1 MRTKEKLALALL
13 AGIGIVGPSHPNL
26 YAQQSKSPPAYVISN
41 IYVTDPS
48 GYKKFLEAVPA
59 TLAPYHASFLVRGG
73 RTEAFAGEDPQ
84 RIVVIAFQNME
95 DAVRWRRSAE
105 YMKVKELA
113 LTSARD
119 ISSYAVEGLAAQQF

>member
-13 AGIGIVGPSHPNL
+13 AGMAIVGPANPNL
-26 YAQQSKSPPAYVISN
+26 YAQQNKSPPAYVISN

-48 GYKKFLEAVPA
+48 GYKKFIDAVPA
-59 TLAPYHASFLVRGG
+59 TLVPYHASFLVRGG

-84 RIVVIAFQNME
+84 RIVVITFQSME

-105 YMKVKELA
+105 YLKVKELA

-119 ISSYAVEGLAAQQF
+119 ISSYAVEGVAPQQY